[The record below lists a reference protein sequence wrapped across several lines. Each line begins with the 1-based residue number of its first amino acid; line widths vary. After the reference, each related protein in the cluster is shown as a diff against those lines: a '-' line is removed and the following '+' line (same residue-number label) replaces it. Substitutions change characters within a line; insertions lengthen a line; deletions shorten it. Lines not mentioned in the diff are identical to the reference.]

1 MNSNENK
8 SQSRVIRQSRSKSP
22 RHIKPYSKETTDIN
36 DLRIQAI
43 ENRIAKQNAS
53 RQTSSADN
61 GEHLLEKLNREL
73 TAEETTFKSLKDKLN
88 KSLNQTE
95 FNLIYFIFILF

>member
-1 MNSNENK
+1 M
-8 SQSRVIRQSRSKSP
+8 
-22 RHIKPYSKETTDIN
+22 
-36 DLRIQAI
+36 RIQAI

-88 KSLNQTE
+88 
-95 FNLIYFIFILF
+95 